1 MLKAVRRRRAA
12 VAVVCI
18 AALAFGSLLLGLSGI
33 DAALLEP
40 QWTFLP
46 DLTAPPYVVAA
57 PDACEQPLSLF
68 ALSVSRGPPVG

>member
-1 MLKAVRRRRAA
+1 MLKALRRRRAA

-18 AALAFGSLLLGLSGI
+18 AAVAFSGLLLGLAGI

-46 DLTAPPYVVAA
+46 DATAPTFAA
-57 PDACEQPLSLF
+57 SVPDAGEQPLSLF